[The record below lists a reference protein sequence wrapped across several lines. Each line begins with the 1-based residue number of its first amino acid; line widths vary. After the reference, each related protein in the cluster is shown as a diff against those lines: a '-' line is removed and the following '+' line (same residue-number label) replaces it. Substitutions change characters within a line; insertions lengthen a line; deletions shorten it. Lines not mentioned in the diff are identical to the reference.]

1 MTGVVLGKPNFEAM
15 TTAEFKSLLNALISA
30 GYVSLDTLRPQI
42 DAFFQS
48 DLANTPRTPQED
60 AQVDPDIVGDHFYDL
75 FQTITFGSAD
85 EVVAHYQTYQN
96 RSLPFTDKLYDWST
110 IEGDYGYRLAVPA
123 GHPVR
128 TLMELVIDAA
138 REGNALLKWDDAPV
152 PEVSFMC
159 LCQFGIFI
167 NLRPCPPRMVELIAR
182 QPRYAQVR
190 DLLAGVFGVA
200 PQIYA
205 QDEQ

>member
-1 MTGVVLGKPNFEAM
+1 MTGVVLGKPNFEALSA
-15 TTAEFKSLLNALISA
+15 AEFTKLLNTLISA

-42 DAFFQS
+42 DAFFKS
-48 DLANTPRTPQED
+48 DLTNSPRTPEED

-75 FQTITFGSAD
+75 FQTITFRTVD
-85 EVVAHYQTYQN
+85 EVVTHYQTYQN
-96 RSLPFTDKLYDWST
+96 RSLPFATDLYDWST
-110 IEGDYGYRLAVPA
+110 IEGDYGYKLARPA

-128 TLMELVIDAA
+128 NLMELVIDAS
-138 REGNALLKWDDAPV
+138 REGNALLKWENAAM

-167 NLRPCPPRMVELIAR
+167 NLRPCPPRMVELIPR

-190 DLLAGVFGVA
+190 ELLAGVFGVA

-205 QDEQ
+205 QDEA

>member
-15 TTAEFKSLLNALISA
+15 GTSEFTKLLNALISA
-30 GYVSLDTLRPQI
+30 GYLSLDTLRPEI
-42 DAFFQS
+42 DAFLKS
-48 DLANTPRTPQED
+48 DLTNSPRTPEED
-60 AQVDPDIVGDHFYDL
+60 AQVDPDIVGDHLHDL
-75 FQTITFGSAD
+75 FQTITFRTVD
-85 EVVAHYQTYQN
+85 EVAKHYQTYQN
-96 RSLPFTDKLYDWST
+96 RSLPFATSLYDWST
-110 IEGDYGYRLAVPA
+110 IEGDYGYKLTLPA

-128 TLMELVIDAA
+128 NLMELVIDAA
-138 REGNALLKWDDAPV
+138 REGNALLKWENAPM

-167 NLRPCPPRMVELIAR
+167 NLRPCPPRMAELIAR

-190 DLLAGVFGVA
+190 DLLAEVFGVA

>member
-15 TTAEFKSLLNALISA
+15 NAAEFRGLLTALVSA
-30 GYVSLDTLRPQI
+30 GYVSLDTLRPEI
-42 DAFFQS
+42 DAFFKS
-48 DLANTPRTPQED
+48 DLTNSPRTPEED
-60 AQVDPDIVGDHFYDL
+60 AQVDPDIVGDHFYAL
-75 FQTITFGSAD
+75 FQTITFRTVD
-85 EVVAHYQTYQN
+85 EVVTHYQTYQN
-96 RSLPFTDKLYDWST
+96 RSLPFTDRLYDWSA
-110 IEGDYGYRLAVPA
+110 IEGDYGYKLALPA

-138 REGNALLKWDDAPV
+138 REGNALLKWENAPM

-167 NLRPCPPRMVELIAR
+167 NLRPCPPRTVELIPR

>member
-15 TTAEFKSLLNALISA
+15 TTAEFKNLLNALISA
-30 GYVSLDTLRPQI
+30 GYVSLDILRPEI

-48 DLANTPRTPQED
+48 DLTNAPRTPQED

-75 FQTITFGSAD
+75 FQTITFGSAE

-110 IEGDYGYRLAVPA
+110 IEGDYGYSLALPA

-138 REGNALLKWDDAPV
+138 REGNALLKWDNAPV

-167 NLRPCPPRMVELIAR
+167 NLRPCPPRMAELIPR

-190 DLLAGVFGVA
+190 DVLAGVFGVA

>member
-1 MTGVVLGKPNFEAM
+1 MTGVVLGKPNCEAM
-15 TTAEFKSLLNALISA
+15 TVAEFKDLLNALIRA
-30 GYVSLDTLRPQI
+30 GYVTLDTLRPEI

-48 DLANTPRTPQED
+48 DLTNSARTPEED
-60 AQVDPDIVGDHFYDL
+60 AQVDPDIVGDHFHDL

-96 RSLPFTDKLYDWST
+96 RSLPFTDRLYDWST
-110 IEGDYGYRLAVPA
+110 IEGDYGYRLALPA
-123 GHPVR
+123 GDPVR
-128 TLMELVIDAA
+128 NLMELVIDAA
-138 REGNALLKWDDAPV
+138 REGHALLKWDNAPV

-167 NLRPCPPRMVELIAR
+167 NLRPCPPRMVELIPR

-190 DLLAGVFGVA
+190 DLLAGAFGVV

>member
-1 MTGVVLGKPNFEAM
+1 MTGVVLGKPGFEAM
-15 TTAEFKSLLNALISA
+15 TAAEFKDLLNALISA
-30 GYVSLDTLRPQI
+30 DYVSLDTLRPEI
-42 DAFFQS
+42 DAFFKS
-48 DLANTPRTPQED
+48 DLTNSARTPEED
-60 AQVDPDIVGDHFYDL
+60 AQVDTDIVGDHFYDL
-75 FQTITFGSAD
+75 FKTITFRTVD
-85 EVVAHYQTYQN
+85 EVVTHYQAYQN
-96 RSLPFTDKLYDWST
+96 RSLPFATGLYDWST
-110 IEGDYGYRLAVPA
+110 IEGDYGYKLALPA

-138 REGNALLKWDDAPV
+138 REGNALLKWENAPM

-167 NLRPCPPRMVELIAR
+167 NLRPCPPRMVELIPR

-190 DLLAGVFGVA
+190 DLLTGVLGVP